1 MIVEQIDAF
10 KSWLTAVLK
19 PMCDADPAALAKYVL
34 ALIKKDKSEAELR
47 KSMVGQ
53 LEVFLEG
60 ETQKFVNLVF
70 QTLSTK
76 EYVSTPVIPSANP
89 PNPNIIS
96 KVKEGKEAKVIVQ
109 PSELPNLNEIV
120 NGNVSEKKNDIRKT
134 DIKNRRNSENGDR
147 DDRSRRRS
155 RHRSISRNRT
165 KSRSRSW
172 DRIKRSRSR
181 EKSRDRLE
189 REQHRVDR
197 DKRDRERMER
207 DRTRLWRNKS
217 PSRRYE
223 RRRSRSPRS
232 PGSPGRLRSRSR
244 SPRHSHRNRYRSS
257 RSRSRSLEKRER
269 RDSKDVKTHSRP
281 NTPTQDSNHAEE
293 VSNNSQTLSSVIIQ
307 PNNKRRCRDFDE
319 KGYCMKGEMCPFDHG
334 VDPVVLEDSTLTRV
348 LSYNPNGDVT
358 TLASGATLPG
368 APLPPGAPN
377 PMRHPVVDNPY
388 NPQAPQMWSGGR
400 FRGPRPMG
408 AVRLPGMTPFS
419 QPPNALNLQRE
430 LIPVPVVMDN
440 TKSAS
445 AVPPGG
451 YAPLPNAP
459 YGHPGGAPPQN
470 YGPGGMPV
478 THTGLEGT
486 TLHPGMYKKKH
497 FQFDFNRLGPRK
509 NPSNCS
515 LELKK
520 VPVGINTITHLNN
533 HFAKF
538 GKIVNIQVQ
547 FEGDP
552 EAALITFSTHAE
564 ANSAYRSTEAVLNNR
579 FIKLFWHDTDGNKQ
593 ENMPPA
599 PPKSIKDR
607 LGGNVP
613 PNSNK
618 VLNLVQP
625 KAGESDNET
634 KLDEKDEKP
643 ELSKEETKAQ
653 ATAAIK
659 KNQDLLAVQAKVNK
673 NKDEQRKEVL
683 KIKSDLR
690 KRKQELLDKQLSQ
703 QKILIEKMEKL
714 PQGPQRDIVKETI
727 KKTQESIEA
736 IKKDLE
742 NDALV
747 ARNNA
752 SLKKTKEETQKELLD
767 TELDLIAKQ
776 QEGADTTEIQQKLAE
791 LNARAKALSRGRG
804 RGRGRFMPVLNRR
817 LLSKNNLIDNKLKG
831 NIKTANKIINNASSL
846 STSLPVVPLQNTNS
860 FQKHTV
866 DHRPTRLLISGYEI
880 EEQDSVLNHFQ
891 QFGEIVDYTTDAS
904 LPSVTINYK
913 VRKDAEIALGKGKHF
928 QDRTL
933 SITWQVGNSLRLQSQ
948 RSGGSSTRT
957 VMLSES
963 EEDHLIDQS
972 ILEGDEELCPE
983 TEEALLQDDEEE
995 DEEDRSWRR

>member
-1 MIVEQIDAF
+1 MLVEQIDAF

-19 PMCDADPAALAKYVL
+19 PMCEADPAALAKYVL

-47 KSMVGQ
+47 KSMIGQ

-60 ETQKFVNLVF
+60 ETEGFVNLVF
-70 QTLSTK
+70 QTLTTK
-76 EYVSTPVIPSANP
+76 DYITTPVIPSANP
-89 PNPNIIS
+89 PNPNITA
-96 KVKEGKEAKVIVQ
+96 KTKEGKEAKVIVQ
-109 PSELPNLNEIV
+109 PSELPNLNEVV
-120 NGNVSEKKNDIRKT
+120 NGGSADKRTEVRKP
-134 DIKNRRNSENGDR
+134 DIKNRRNSENGER
-147 DDRSRRRS
+147 EERPRRRS

-172 DRIKRSRSR
+172 DRVKRSRSR
-181 EKSRDRLE
+181 EKSRDRGE
-189 REQHRVDR
+189 RDQHRLDR
-197 DKRDRERMER
+197 DKRDRLDR
-207 DRTRLWRNKS
+207 DRLRTWRNKS

-232 PGSPGRLRSRSR
+232 PTPPRLRSRSR
-244 SPRHSHRNRYRSS
+244 SPRHSHRTRYRSS

-269 RDSKDVKTHSRP
+269 RDSKDLKIHSRP
-281 NTPTQDSNHAEE
+281 GTPTQDSNHGDD
-293 VSNNSQTLSSVIIQ
+293 VPISNSNQTLNSVVVQ

-348 LSYNPNGDVT
+348 LSYNPNGDVAGA
-358 TLASGATLPG
+358 LGSGPAIAGASV
-368 APLPPGAPN
+368 PPGVPTA
-377 PMRHPVVDNPY
+377 MRHPGVDNPY
-388 NPQAPQMWSGGR
+388 NPQAPQMWAGGR

-408 AVRLPGMTPFS
+408 AVRIPGINTFG
-419 QPPNALNLQRE
+419 QPPSSLGMQRE
-430 LIPVPVVMDN
+430 LISVPVVMDSS
-440 TKSAS
+440 KPPG
-445 AVPPGG
+445 VGPPGG
-451 YAPLPNAP
+451 YGPLPNAS
-459 YGHPGGAPPQN
+459 YGHPGAAPPQN
-470 YGPGGMPV
+470 YGPGGIPV
-478 THTGLEGT
+478 THPGLEGA
-486 TLHPGMYKKKH
+486 TLHPGMYKKK
-497 FQFDFNRLGPRK
+497 FDFNRLGPRK

-520 VPVGINTITHLNN
+520 VPVGINSITHLNN

-552 EAALITFSTHAE
+552 EAALITFSSHAE

-579 FIKLFWHDTDGNKQ
+579 FIKLFWHDSDGSKQ
-593 ENMPPA
+593 ENMPPV
-599 PPKSIKDR
+599 PPKSVKDR

-625 KAGESDNET
+625 KAGETDVDVKTEI
-634 KLDEKDEKP
+634 KEEKP
-643 ELSKEETKAQ
+643 ELSKEDSKAQ
-653 ATAAIK
+653 AAAAIK

-683 KIKSDLR
+683 KIQSDLR

-714 PQGPQRDIVKETI
+714 PPGPQRDVLMETI
-727 KKTQESIEA
+727 KKTQESIEN

-742 NDALV
+742 SGAL
-747 ARNNA
+747 AA
-752 SLKKTKEETQKELLD
+752 KTNSFTKSQKDTQKELLD

-776 QEGADTTEIQQKLAE
+776 QEGADTTEIQIKLAE
-791 LNARAKALSRGRG
+791 LNARAKAMARGRG
-804 RGRGRFMPVLNRR
+804 RGRSRYTPIVNRR
-817 LLSKNNLIDNKLKG
+817 LLTKNNLLDNKLKG
-831 NIKTANKIINNASSL
+831 NIKTVNKIVNNVTSSPA
-846 STSLPVVPLQNTNS
+846 SLPATASQAVTS

-866 DHRPTRLLISGYEI
+866 DHRPTRLLISGYEM

-891 QFGEIVDYTTDAS
+891 QFGEIVDYAIDTS
-904 LPSVTINYK
+904 LPSITVNYK
-913 VRKDAEIALGKGKHF
+913 TRKDAEIALIKGKHF

-933 SITWQVGNSLRLQSQ
+933 SITWQSGNSHRLQTQ
-948 RSGGSSTRT
+948 RSGDSSTRT

-963 EEDHLIDQS
+963 EEDQLIDQN
-972 ILEGDEELCPE
+972 LLDGDEELLPE